1 MKISKILALFFIL
14 TLLSPVTLRAEWFD
28 GEVQKVN
35 AKDKTIIIS
44 EIDPIT
50 DTEERKEI
58 LTDEA
63 TVFLGVASLTD
74 IHENDDVT
82 VEAKYDEPADV
93 WKAISVEVAEAGA

>member
-1 MKISKILALFFIL
+1 MKISKFLAIFFIL
-14 TLLSPVTLRAEWFD
+14 TFLSPVALRAEWFD

-74 IHENDDVT
+74 IRENDDVT
-82 VEAKYDEPADV
+82 IEAKYDEPTDV
-93 WKAISVEVAEAGA
+93 WKALSVEVAEAGA